1 MDGLNI
7 VLLPLLQVIYVAIDI
22 YIWLVIAMA
31 ILSWLV
37 AFDVINRH
45 NQFVST
51 LGRFLWKITEPPL
64 RPIRRILPDLGGID
78 ISPVILILGL
88 FFLQS
93 MIVRLTLSLEGAG

>member
-1 MDGLNI
+1 MNI
-7 VLLPLLQVIYVAIDI
+7 VLQPLFQVLYTAIEI

-51 LGRFLWKITEPPL
+51 AGRFLWKITEPPL

-78 ISPVILILGL
+78 ISPVILILAL
-88 FFLQS
+88 YFLQR
-93 MIVRLTLSLEGAG
+93 MIVELMVATAGM